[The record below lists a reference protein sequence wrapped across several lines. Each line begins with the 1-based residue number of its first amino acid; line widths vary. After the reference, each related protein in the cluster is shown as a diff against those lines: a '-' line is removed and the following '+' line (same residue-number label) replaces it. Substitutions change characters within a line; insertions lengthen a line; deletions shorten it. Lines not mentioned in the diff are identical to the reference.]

1 VRQRKKYG
9 EERQKE
15 ALMFDANK
23 RLDDAIR
30 AIKALPHTYQERA
43 LLSLRTLLADW
54 EKRKTAPRCAASSGE
69 AEMGRVERGI

>member
-1 VRQRKKYG
+1 
-9 EERQKE
+9 
-15 ALMFDANK
+15 MFDANK

-54 EKRKTAPRCAASSGE
+54 ESAKRRLDARHQAAKQRWAELNVEFSTAC
-69 AEMGRVERGI
+69 ML